1 MSEIPK
7 AYEPQAVE
15 DKWYKFWQD
24 NSCFTANAKSL
35 KPAYSIVIPPP
46 NVTGMLHM
54 GHVLNNTI
62 QDILSRKA
70 RMDGK
75 EVLWLPGTDHAGIA
89 TQMQVEKALKK
100 EERKTKYDL
109 GREEFLK
116 RVWAWKEKHGGIII
130 NQLKKLGC
138 SCDWTR
144 ERFTMDPE
152 YSRCVQKV
160 FVELY
165 KKGLIYRGKRM
176 VNWCP
181 VSQTALSDEEVEMK
195 PQKGFMYYFKVQV
208 SEEPNTWLTIATT
221 RPETI
226 PGDTAVAVNPKDPRY
241 AHLIGKHVIRPL
253 PIQMPAEKKL
263 IPIIGDDHVDF
274 EFGTGVLKVTPAHD
288 RADFEI
294 GQRHNLPIVDIMN
307 PNGTMN
313 DLAGESLA
321 GLDRF
326 EARDVAVERLK
337 ELGVL
342 VEEKP
347 YEHNVGFSQR
357 ADVPIEPRLSEQWF
371 LKYPAVPESKACVAQ
386 ENHVIAPNLSTKTV
400 RIVSATGKEI
410 PGKSIHELRKAALAY
425 ARQHGII
432 GVPFKNEDSAITIR
446 IGRQSLSHAFSHIG
460 VANILAV
467 SALPELIRTAV
478 WISSEPHEPHNP
490 MVKQVH
496 RLIAALS
503 LAGELHS
510 VVITAKEFYDGTV
523 LYDHRTKKITFG
535 GKSLEAHLPKEKLD
549 TQPAPNA
556 EIKISDLLAGVNVG
570 KMRFHPQ
577 RWAKVYD
584 HWLTNIQDWCI
595 SRQLWWGHR
604 IPVWTKRRI
613 EGEKWDWFSEKFK
626 EPAIEGEGSLS
637 GEAGHNSYYRIH
649 TDEVGRRSEFQVA
662 TLSEIEA
669 RELEKKGFTQDP
681 DVLDTW
687 FSSWLWPFATMGWP
701 ERTETL
707 KKFYPTTDLVTGP
720 DIIFFWVARMI
731 MAGYEFMSEPKFA
744 LPDAMPFRNVY
755 FTGIIRDK
763 QGRKMSKT
771 LGNSPDPL
779 DLIARFGA
787 DALRFGTMRSAP
799 LGQDVLFDE
808 KDVELGRNFCNK
820 LWNACRFRQMQGQSA
835 AGVPQ
840 AGAAEDG
847 NIRQDAGSTFEVQG
861 EIRPQLLTTDDKWIL
876 LKLDAAI
883 HEITEALNSYNF
895 STAAQALY
903 RFFWNEYCDWY
914 VEASKAVLY
923 GTDEA
928 RKANTVAVIDFIL
941 SHTLRLFH
949 PFLPFITEE
958 LWHGMGYAE
967 DMPNDQGGKTIMFAR
982 WPKRLDEDFKGHYGL
997 DNCYLDMVNAKYELV
1012 TQGRNLRRAGNI
1024 SASKK
1029 VKFIYK
1035 PVNFTP
1041 PHDLEV
1047 IKLLLNAEELE
1058 VNADYQAPKGTPTAR
1073 TELGELCL
1081 PLEGHVDVAAEKV
1094 RLTKERERIEGD
1106 IAKTEQKLGNPNF
1119 VQKVPPQV
1127 LAEHQQR
1134 AIDFKAKLEQLLEAL
1149 KALEG

>member
-1 MSEIPK
+1 MEIPK

-15 DKWYKFWQD
+15 DKWYDFWLKQ
-24 NSCFTANAKSL
+24 NCFTANAKSL
-35 KPAYSIVIPPP
+35 KPAFSIVIPPP

-165 KKGLIYRGKRM
+165 KNGLIYRGKRM

-195 PQKGFMYYFKVQV
+195 PQKGFMYFFKVQV

-253 PIQMPAEKKL
+253 PVHLPAEKKL

-288 RADFEI
+288 KADFEI
-294 GQRHNLPIVDIMN
+294 GQRHKLPIVDIMN

-371 LKYPAVPESKACVAQ
+371 LKYPAVEQSKACVEQ
-386 ENHVIAPNLSTKTV
+386 SDETGSAPPPGTAARALAGGTERVTSS
-400 RIVSATGKEI
+400 SATHPPTPPNAADEASAGAPGAGAL
-410 PGKSIHELRKAALAY
+410 PGKMH
-425 ARQHGII
+425 
-432 GVPFKNEDSAITIR
+432 
-446 IGRQSLSHAFSHIG
+446 
-460 VANILAV
+460 
-467 SALPELIRTAV
+467 
-478 WISSEPHEPHNP
+478 
-490 MVKQVH
+490 
-496 RLIAALS
+496 
-503 LAGELHS
+503 
-510 VVITAKEFYDGTV
+510 
-523 LYDHRTKKITFG
+523 
-535 GKSLEAHLPKEKLD
+535 
-549 TQPAPNA
+549 
-556 EIKISDLLAGVNVG
+556 
-570 KMRFHPQ
+570 FHPQ

-604 IPVWTKRRI
+604 IPVWRKNYL
-613 EGEKWDWFSEKFK
+613 KAD
-626 EPAIEGEGSLS
+626 L
-637 GEAGHNSYYRIH
+637 
-649 TDEVGRRSEFQVA
+649 RRSPRLLEAILPSENAGLFVDSKQFRSSLPSDKFGLVEREA
-662 TLSEIEA
+662 PTSSGGKFWWKIAKEDDDSMEIEA
-669 RELEKKGFTQDP
+669 LTESETAAEFLVMQGFTQDP

-701 ERTETL
+701 EQTETL

-731 MAGYEFMSEPKFA
+731 MAGYEFMGN
-744 LPDAMPFRNVY
+744 MPFRNVY

-779 DLIARFGA
+779 DLIARYGA

-820 LWNACRFRQMQGQSA
+820 LWNACRFRQMQSQGA
-835 AGVPQ
+835 AGVSPADQ
-840 AGAAEDG
+840 AQGK
-847 NIRQDAGSTFEVQG
+847 NFRQDAGSTFEVQG
-861 EIRPQLLTTDDKWIL
+861 EINPQLLSGDDKWIL

-883 HEITEALNSYNF
+883 REITDALNSYNF
-895 STAAQALY
+895 STAVQALY
-903 RFFWNEYCDWY
+903 RFFWSEYCDWY
-914 VEASKAVLY
+914 VEASKAVLH
-923 GTDEA
+923 GNDIV
-928 RKANTVAVIDFIL
+928 RKANTLAVVDFIL

-967 DMPNDQGGKTIMFAR
+967 DMPDDQGGKTIMYAR
-982 WPKRLDEDFKGHYGL
+982 WPKPLDEDFKGHYGL
-997 DNCYLDMVNAKYELV
+997 DDCYLDMVNAKYDLV

-1024 SASKK
+1024 SASKR
-1029 VKFIYK
+1029 VKYIFK

-1041 PHDLEV
+1041 PQDLEV
-1047 IKLLLNAEELE
+1047 IKLLLNAEALE
-1058 VNADYQAPKGTPTAR
+1058 VNENYQAPKGTPTAR
-1073 TELGELCL
+1073 TELGELWL
-1081 PLEGHVDVAAEKV
+1081 PLEGLIDVAAEKV
-1094 RLTKERERIEGD
+1094 RLTKEKEKLEGE
-1106 IAKTEQKLGNPNF
+1106 ITKAEQKLANPNF

-1134 AIDFKAKLEQLLEAL
+1134 VIDFKAKLEHVLEAL

>member
-1 MSEIPK
+1 MEISK
-7 AYEPQAVE
+7 AYEPQSVE
-15 DKWYKFWQD
+15 DKWYDFWLKQG
-24 NSCFTANAKSL
+24 CFTADPARVSEKR
-35 KPAYSIVIPPP
+35 PAYSIVIPPP

-89 TQMQVEKALKK
+89 TQMMVERALKK
-100 EERKTKYDL
+100 EEKKTKYDL

-116 RVWAWKEKHGGIII
+116 RVWVWKEKHGGIII
-130 NQLKKLGC
+130 NQLKKLGA

-195 PQKGFMYYFKVQV
+195 PQKGFMYHFKVQV
-208 SEEPNTWLTIATT
+208 AEEPNTWLTIATT

-226 PGDTAVAVNPKDPRY
+226 PGDTAVAVNPKDTRY
-241 AHLIGKHVIRPL
+241 AHLIGKHIIRPL
-253 PIQMPAEKKL
+253 PIQLPPEQKL
-263 IPIIGDDHVDF
+263 IPIIGDEHVDF

-288 RADFEI
+288 KADFEI
-294 GQRHNLPIVDIMN
+294 GQRHKLPLIDIMN

-326 EARDVAVERLK
+326 EARKVSVERLK

-347 YEHNVGFSQR
+347 YENNVGFSQR

-371 LKYPAVPESKACVAQ
+371 LKYPAVEQSKACVEHEEKGSTPASGVVARALAGNS
-386 ENHVIAPNLSTKTV
+386 EREASSNASGLSMRSNVIDGA
-400 RIVSATGKEI
+400 SATAPEAGAL
-410 PGKSIHELRKAALAY
+410 PGKM
-425 ARQHGII
+425 Q
-432 GVPFKNEDSAITIR
+432 
-446 IGRQSLSHAFSHIG
+446 
-460 VANILAV
+460 
-467 SALPELIRTAV
+467 
-478 WISSEPHEPHNP
+478 
-490 MVKQVH
+490 
-496 RLIAALS
+496 
-503 LAGELHS
+503 
-510 VVITAKEFYDGTV
+510 
-523 LYDHRTKKITFG
+523 
-535 GKSLEAHLPKEKLD
+535 
-549 TQPAPNA
+549 
-556 EIKISDLLAGVNVG
+556 
-570 KMRFHPQ
+570 FHPQ

-604 IPVWTKRRI
+604 IPVWSKVCNSAEEVDATM
-613 EGEKWDWFSEKFK
+613 E
-626 EPAIEGEGSLS
+626 SLKHVPIRS
-637 GEAGHNSYYRIH
+637 PGKISVA
-649 TDEVGRRSEFQVA
+649 RSENHIEVC
-662 TLSEIEA
+662 TLPVEGVENG
-669 RELEKKGFTQDP
+669 LQKLGFIQDP

-701 ERTETL
+701 EKTPTL
-707 KKFYPTTDLVTGP
+707 KAFYPTTDLVTGP

-731 MAGYEFMSEPKFA
+731 MAGYEFMDD
-744 LPDAMPFRNVY
+744 LPFRNVY

-779 DLIARFGA
+779 ELIAKYGA

-820 LWNACRFRQMQGQSA
+820 LWNACRFRQMQG
-835 AGVPQ
+835 G
-840 AGAAEDG
+840 
-847 NIRQDAGSTFEVQG
+847 EVQG
-861 EIRPQLLTTDDKWIL
+861 EIDPGLLSTDDKWIL
-876 LKLDAAI
+876 LKLDIAI
-883 HEITEALNSYNF
+883 REVTDALNTYNF
-895 STAAQALY
+895 STAVQTLY

-914 VEASKAVLY
+914 VEASKAVFF
-923 GTDEA
+923 GDDA
-928 RKANTVAVIDFIL
+928 SRKANTLAVIDFIL

-949 PFLPFITEE
+949 PFMPFITEE
-958 LWHGMGYAE
+958 LWHGMGFSE
-967 DMPNDQGGKTIMFAR
+967 DMPEDQGGKTIMFAH
-982 WPKRLDEDFKGHYGL
+982 WPKPLDDDFKSHYSL
-997 DNCYLDMVNAKYELV
+997 TPSDLEAADAKFDLV
-1012 TQGRNLRRAGNI
+1012 TQGRNLRRIGNI
-1024 SASKK
+1024 QAGKK
-1029 VKFIYK
+1029 VKYVFK
-1035 PVNFTP
+1035 PAQDLP
-1041 PHDLEV
+1041 PNEIEV
-1047 IKLLLNAEELE
+1047 IRLLLNAETVEI
-1058 VNADYQAPKGTPTAR
+1058 NANYQSPKGTPTVK
-1073 TELGELCL
+1073 TKLGELYL
-1081 PLEGHVDVAAEKV
+1081 PLEGHIDPAAELARLKKEKEKIESEIVKV
-1094 RLTKERERIEGD
+1094 
-1106 IAKTEQKLGNPNF
+1106 EQKLANPNF
-1119 VQKVPPQV
+1119 TQKVPPQV

-1134 AIDFKAKLEQLLEAL
+1134 LVDWKAKLDHVKTSLEAL
-1149 KALEG
+1149 EGQQ